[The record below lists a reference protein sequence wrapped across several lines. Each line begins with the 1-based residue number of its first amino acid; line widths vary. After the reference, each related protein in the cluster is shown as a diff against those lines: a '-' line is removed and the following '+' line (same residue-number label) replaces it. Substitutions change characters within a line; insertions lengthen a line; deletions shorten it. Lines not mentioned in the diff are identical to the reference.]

1 MSTVN
6 SDVTFS
12 KAAPPKPII
21 GVDQQKC
28 VNCHLCIAVC
38 PVKMCNDGRG
48 DYVNVNS
55 DLCIGCGACIAAC
68 KHGARYG
75 IDDFDLFMSDLRKGE
90 KIIAIVAPA
99 VVVSFRGKDLEMNG
113 WLKSIGVKAVFDVSL
128 GAELTTK
135 SYVEYMKDRDP
146 SMVISQPCPALVTYC
161 EIYRPTLLK
170 YLAPAD
176 SPMLHTIKMIREFYP
191 EYKDYKIAAIS
202 PCYAKRREFDDTGY
216 GDYNVTMKSL
226 GNYFEKQ
233 NINLASF
240 NKEPYDNPAAERAVL
255 YSTPGG
261 LMRTAE
267 RFVPGISGVTR
278 KIEGQPHVIEYFA
291 HLNKAIEKGAAPLFK
306 LIDCLNC
313 QQGCN
318 GGPGTYRTNELLLDE
333 IEAFVE
339 KRQAERRKEYGSE
352 KSSKKSVKK
361 IDTMLNKYWRK
372 DLYRRTYTDKSDAF
386 KSKIKKPTKE
396 QLVEILK
403 SMRKYDASDM
413 LDCRACG
420 YNSCE
425 QMAVA
430 ILNGVNKPENCRH
443 YLYECFRE
451 SSEAKQAE
459 IQNIIK
465 TMTTESLEKLCASD
479 EDVVAINEMASEL
492 TQSVATSSASI
503 EEIIRGVQSINDIL
517 VKNSES
523 IDSLAEATET
533 GKSNIGLVGDIVS
546 KIEGQSSSLDEMSRV
561 IMKISS
567 QTNLLAMNASI
578 EAAHAGDA
586 GRGFAVVADEIRKLA
601 DSSNKEAKKIAEVL
615 SEIQDLVSDAF
626 KKTST
631 AQNQID
637 NIVSLSNQ
645 VSKQELVVKDAVSEQ
660 ANGGQ
665 ALLDSLRKMNAN
677 TVRVNEA
684 VEKLKKTN
692 ETIQDSIRHLGQKGM
707 GEFSA

>member
-1 MSTVN
+1 MKTVD
-6 SDVTFS
+6 SEV
-12 KAAPPKPII
+12 KIAKAPPPRPII
-21 GVDQQKC
+21 AVDKDKC

-38 PVKMCNDGRG
+38 PAKMCNDGRG
-48 DYVNVNS
+48 DYVSVNS

-75 IDDFDLFMSDLRKGE
+75 IDDFDSFMGDLKRGE
-90 KIIAIVAPA
+90 NIIAIVAPA
-99 VVVSFRGKDLEMNG
+99 VVVSFRGKDLELND

-135 SYVEYMKDRDP
+135 SYVEYIKDRDP

-176 SPMLHTIKMIREFYP
+176 SPMLHTMKMIREYYP
-191 EYKDYKIAAIS
+191 EYKDCKIAAIS

-233 NINLASF
+233 NIRLSSF
-240 NKEPYDNPAAERAVL
+240 KKVPYDNPAAERAVL

-267 RFVPGISGVTR
+267 RFAPGISNLTR

-291 HLNKAIEKGAAPLFK
+291 HLNKSIEKGASPLFK

-318 GGPGTYRTNELLLDE
+318 GGPGTYKTNELLLDE
-333 IEAFVE
+333 MESFVE
-339 KRQAERRKEYGSE
+339 QRQAARRKEYGSE
-352 KSSKKSVKK
+352 KSSKRSVKK
-361 IDTMLNKYWRK
+361 IDAMLNKYWRK
-372 DLYRRTYTDKSDAF
+372 GLYRRTYSDKSDVF
-386 KSKIKKPTKE
+386 KTRIKSPTKE
-396 QLVEILK
+396 QLDEVLMQMGK
-403 SMRKYDASDM
+403 RDARDI

-430 ILNGVNKPENCRH
+430 IINGCNKPENCHH
-443 YLYECFRE
+443 YLSMRFHEP
-451 SSEAKQAE
+451 SEARNAE
-459 IQNIIK
+459 VQNIIK
-465 TMTTESLEKLCASD
+465 TMTTESLGKLSTSD
-479 EDVVAINEMASEL
+479 EEVAAVHTISSEL
-492 TQSVATSSASI
+492 MQSVTTSSASI
-503 EEIIRGVQSINDIL
+503 EEMIKGVYQINDIL
-517 VKNSES
+517 VSNSES
-523 IDSLAEATET
+523 IESLAEATET
-533 GKSNIGLVGDIVS
+533 GKSNIGAVGEIVS

-615 SEIQDLVSDAF
+615 GEIQELVSDAF

-631 AQNQID
+631 AQKQIG
-637 NIVSLSNQ
+637 NIVTLSGQ
-645 VSKQELVVKDAVSEQ
+645 VQKQELVVKDAVSEQ
-660 ANGGQ
+660 ASGGK
-665 ALLDSLRKMNAN
+665 LLLESLGKMNAN

-692 ETIQDSIRHLGQKGM
+692 ETIQDAIKNLGEKGIVH
-707 GEFSA
+707 

>member
-1 MSTVN
+1 MSAMVSGVN
-6 SDVTFS
+6 FP
-12 KAAPPKPII
+12 KGLPPKPVI
-21 GVDQQKC
+21 GVLREKC
-28 VNCHLCIAVC
+28 VNCQLCIAVC
-38 PVKMCNDGRG
+38 PAKMCNDGRG

-55 DLCIGCGACIAAC
+55 DLCIGCGACIEAC

-75 IDDFDLFMSDLRKGE
+75 IDDFDLFMSDLRKGT

-99 VVVSFRGKDLEMNG
+99 VVVSFRGKDLELNG
-113 WLKSIGVKAVFDVSL
+113 YLKSIGVKAVFDVGL

-135 SYVEYMKDRDP
+135 SYVEYIKDKDP
-146 SMVISQPCPALVTYC
+146 ELVISQPCPALVTYC
-161 EIYRPTLLK
+161 EIYRPQLLK

-176 SPMLHTIKMIREFYP
+176 SPMLHSLKMIREFFP
-191 EYKDYKIAAIS
+191 EYKDCKIAAIS
-202 PCYAKRREFDDTGY
+202 PCYAKRREFDETGY
-216 GDYNVTMKSL
+216 CDYNVTMKSL
-226 GNYFEKQ
+226 GEYFEANK
-233 NINLASF
+233 INLDTF
-240 NKEPYDNPAAERAVL
+240 PKTPYDDMDAERGVL

-267 RFVPGISGVTR
+267 RFLPGVSNITR

-291 HLNKAIEKGAAPLFK
+291 HLNKAIDQGAAPLFK

-313 QQGCN
+313 QEGCN
-318 GGPGTYRTNELLLDE
+318 GGAGTYKTNELLLDE
-333 IEAFVE
+333 MESYVE
-339 KRQAERRKEYGSE
+339 KRSVRQQ
-352 KSSKKSVKK
+352 KKLKTLDSPREQKK
-361 IDTMLNKYWRK
+361 YNKRLEKYWRK
-372 DLYRRTYTDKSDAF
+372 DLYVRTYTDKSEFFTSMIKRPTQEQIQEVF
-386 KSKIKKPTKE
+386 KKMGKTD
-396 QLVEILK
+396 VRDILN
-403 SMRKYDASDM
+403 
-413 LDCRACG
+413 CRACG

-430 ILNGVNKPENCRH
+430 IINNCNKPENCSHFLAMR
-443 YLYECFRE
+443 FRA

-479 EDVVAINEMASEL
+479 EDVAAINQMSSEL
-492 TQSVATSSASI
+492 TQSVMSSSASI
-503 EEIIRGVQSINDIL
+503 EEMIKGVQSINDIL
-517 VKNSES
+517 VSNSES
-523 IDSLAEATET
+523 IEHLAKATET
-533 GKSNIGLVGDIVS
+533 GKSNIGLVGEIVS

-615 SEIQDLVSDAF
+615 REIQDLVSDAF

-645 VSKQELVVKDAVSEQ
+645 VSKQELVVKEAVSEQ
-660 ANGGQ
+660 ASGGHT
-665 ALLDSLRKMNAN
+665 LLGSLQKMNAN

-684 VEKLKKTN
+684 VEKLKQTN
-692 ETIQDSIRHLGQKGM
+692 AMIQDSIRNLGQNGIV
-707 GEFSA
+707 EFSV